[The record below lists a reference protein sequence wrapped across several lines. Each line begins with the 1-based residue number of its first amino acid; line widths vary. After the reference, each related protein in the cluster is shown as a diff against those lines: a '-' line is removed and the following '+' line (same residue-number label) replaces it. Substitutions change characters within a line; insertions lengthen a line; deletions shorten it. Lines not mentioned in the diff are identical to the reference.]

1 MADLGFWS
9 FAQRESDALALV
21 DPFESELTRGE
32 LLAACNDGNAR
43 PTGEQGTV
51 YVLLAGTGRFEYK
64 GDKEKTRKNRLET
77 EDKIPK
83 RIDYTDELPRDP
95 NGKLYKRKLR
105 DPHWERLERAI

>member
-21 DPFESELTRGE
+21 DPFENKLTRGE
-32 LLAACNDGNAR
+32 LLADCNDGNAV

-77 EDKIPK
+77 EDGKTFFTVGLYERK
-83 RIDYTDELPRDP
+83 PREP
-95 NGKLYKRKLR
+95 YWAGV
-105 DPHWERLERAI
+105 ERAI